1 MILVDTG
8 DIFERSY
15 SVTEAKRPELEARA
29 ELYMRSYEK
38 MGYDAISL
46 GDRDVRL
53 VGVELLQKF
62 DKMVKFP
69 ILCANLV
76 DTEGKSVFTDS
87 VVIER
92 GGYRIGLFGLITGG
106 AEAREGSIYKVR
118 PAEETAIE
126 MVKKLREQNVEAI
139 VLLAHLNR
147 RDAAALAEKVP
158 GIDVILGGQGE
169 SPSKFLESIGTTPT
183 FFAEAGGRGQHMNT
197 VVMHFSVDQYKPFV
211 VRETP
216 TKMLDELRSV
226 DARIQRYAGVI
237 NKPAKPGTRS
247 ASKDRYIKLIQ
258 NLLKERDELAG
269 RIKGLK
275 AVDAEAP
282 FLTLK
287 DVPVPKTL
295 EDDPD
300 VAKWITEFHTKFN
313 GKTMKQPVKR
323 PVRPKAPLTRRGS
336 RVIPKKVLK
345 GAKPLK

>member
-15 SVTEAKRPELEARA
+15 TVPEAKRPELEARA

-38 MGYDAISL
+38 LGYDAISI
-46 GDRDVRL
+46 GDRDVKL
-53 VGVELLQKF
+53 VGVELLQKL
-62 DKMVKFP
+62 DKKVKFP

-76 DTEGKSVFTDS
+76 DSEGKPAFTES
-87 VVIER
+87 MVVER
-92 GGYRIGLFGLITGG
+92 GGYRIGLFALITGG
-106 AEAREGSIYKVR
+106 AEAREGNAYKVL
-118 PAEETAIE
+118 PAEETALK
-126 MVKKLREQNVEAI
+126 VLKKLREQNVQAV
-139 VLLAHLNR
+139 VLLAHLNH

-158 GIDVILGGQGE
+158 GIDIILGGQGE
-169 SPSKFLESIGTTPT
+169 SPSKFLESIGPTPA

-216 TKMLDELRSV
+216 TKMMDELRSV
-226 DARIQRYAGVI
+226 DARIARYAGVI
-237 NKPAKPGTRS
+237 QRPAKPGTRA

-258 NLLKERDELAG
+258 NLVKEREGLAE

-275 AVDAEAP
+275 PVDSEGP

-287 DVPVPKTL
+287 GVPVPKAL
-295 EDDPD
+295 DDDPA
-300 VAKWITEFHTKFN
+300 VAKWIAEHNAKFT
-313 GKTMKQPVKR
+313 GKAVKQPVKR
-323 PVRPKAPLTRRGS
+323 SVRPKAPLTRRGS
-336 RVIPKKVLK
+336 KMIPKKILK